1 MWNRAVQIAI
11 AVVVVVIAAW
21 LVIGVSKNWA
31 DWIVLGML
39 FVTLIGAG
47 IAIYPRRYKG
57 GKRTFVR
64 TTKPP
69 Q

>member
-1 MWNRAVQIAI
+1 MRNRAIQIVI
-11 AVVVVVIAAW
+11 AVVALLIAAW
-21 LVIGVSKNWA
+21 LVIAVSKNWA